1 MHYDRVIP
9 VVDIT
14 AKLLSAALNKE

>member
-14 AKLLSAALNKE
+14 AKLLSAALNKD